1 MPGDTNDGTFADPVS
16 APVPDDA
23 EEGRDSGVEPDQEDG
38 VDPDQEDPNET
49 RIENPFDPEKIKVT
63 PRKILVD
70 HLVSRISYGEIDLAP
85 DFQRRSDIW
94 NQKDQSRLVESLLLR
109 IPLPVFYVAENEE
122 EKWAV
127 VDGLQRMSAINR
139 YVRGEFHLSKL
150 QYLVHLEGK
159 KYGSLKRPMQRRIN
173 ETELA
178 VNVIEPETPD
188 EVMFNIF
195 HRLNTGG
202 MKLNGQEIR
211 HAMTPG
217 PIRGYLEKLSQTKE
231 FLDATNRSIKPRRM
245 DDRDCV
251 LRFLA
256 FHIDDWERYAANDI
270 DGYLTN
276 AMKRIN
282 NMTKQERDS
291 IAADFRKAM
300 RAAADIFGE
309 DAFRKLYYRDGSR
322 RIHRGRINK
331 ALFGA
336 WSVGLARRSRK
347 EISRLVRNQEGV
359 RKGFMALLR
368 DDREFE
374 RAISYST
381 SMPARVRKQFQAID
395 DLIGE
400 WL

>member
-1 MPGDTNDGTFADPVS
+1 MAVRGLPSHMGILDMPDDANSETFKES
-16 APVPDDA
+16 APVPDED
-23 EEGRDSGVEPDQEDG
+23 RDSGVEPEQD
-38 VDPDQEDPNET
+38 DPNET
-49 RIENPFDPEKIKVT
+49 RIEDPFDPERIKVT
-63 PRKILVD
+63 SKNIVVD
-70 HLVSRISYGEIDLAP
+70 QLVSRISHGEIDLAP

-109 IPLPVFYVAENEE
+109 IPLPVFYVAADEE
-122 EKWAV
+122 DKWAV

-139 YVRGEFHLSKL
+139 YVRGEFRLSKL
-150 QYLVHLEGK
+150 EYLVHLQEK
-159 KYGSLKRPMQRRIN
+159 KYEDLKRPMQRRIN
-173 ETELA
+173 ETELV
-178 VNVIEPETPD
+178 VNIIQPETPD

-217 PIRGYLEKLSQTKE
+217 KIRGYLEKLSETKE

-256 FHIDDWERYAANDI
+256 FHIDNWEGYEANDI

-282 NMTKQERDS
+282 SMTDQERDS

-309 DAFRKLYYRDGSR
+309 DAFRKLYRVGPR
-322 RIHRGRINK
+322 RLRRGRINK

-347 EISRLVRNQEGV
+347 EINRLVRNHAGV

-395 DLIGE
+395 DLIE
-400 WL
+400 ECL

>member
-1 MPGDTNDGTFADPVS
+1 MPDNTNDGTFADPAS
-16 APVPDDA
+16 TPPDDA
-23 EEGRDSGVEPDQEDG
+23 EEGVE
-38 VDPDQEDPNET
+38 PDQEDPNET
-49 RIENPFDPEKIKVT
+49 RIEHPFDPERIKVRST
-63 PRKILVD
+63 TTTVSL
-70 HLVSRISYGEIDLAP
+70 LVSRISHKEIDLAP

-94 NQKDQSRLVESLLLR
+94 SQKDQSRLVESLLLR

-127 VDGLQRMSAINR
+127 VDGLQRMSAIDR
-139 YVRGEFHLSKL
+139 YVRGEYRLSKL

-159 KYGSLKRPMQRRIN
+159 KYESLKRPMQRRIN
-173 ETELA
+173 ETELK
-178 VNVIEPETPD
+178 VNVIEPETPG

-217 PIRGYLEKLSQTKE
+217 PIREYLKKLSKTKE
-231 FLDATNRSIKPRRM
+231 FLDATNHSIKPRRM

-256 FHIDDWERYAANDI
+256 FHIDNWEEYVANDI

-276 AMKRIN
+276 AMKQIN
-282 NMTKQERDS
+282 GMTEQERDS
-291 IAADFRKAM
+291 IAADFRKSM

-309 DAFRKLYYRDGSR
+309 DAFRKPYRDGSR
-322 RIHRGRINK
+322 RGRINK
-331 ALFGA
+331 VLFGA

-347 EISRLVRNQEGV
+347 EINRLVRNQARV
-359 RKGFMALLR
+359 RKGFMTLLQE
-368 DDREFE
+368 DREFE

-395 DLIGE
+395 DLIE
-400 WL
+400 ECL